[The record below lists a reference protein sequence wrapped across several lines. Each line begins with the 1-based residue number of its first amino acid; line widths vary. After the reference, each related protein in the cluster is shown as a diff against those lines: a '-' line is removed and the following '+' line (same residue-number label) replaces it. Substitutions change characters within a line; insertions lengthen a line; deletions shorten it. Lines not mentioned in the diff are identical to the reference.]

1 MRFFMSG
8 DMQALAALENDLKAL
23 QEAAKAIAERNLRMR
38 DLLMRMLD
46 PEDLGWAVSQ
56 EVRREIRAVITQGRQ

>member
-1 MRFFMSG
+1 MSG

-23 QEAAKAIAERNLRMR
+23 QEAAKAIAERDLRMR

-46 PEDLGWAVSQ
+46 PDDLGYAVSE
-56 EVRREIRAVITQGRQ
+56 EVRREIRTVLIRK

>member
-1 MRFFMSG
+1 MSG

>member
-1 MRFFMSG
+1 MSG

-46 PEDLGWAVSQ
+46 PEDLGHAVTN
-56 EVRREIRAVITQGRQ
+56 EVRDIIRAELRRGWQ